1 MKSSKEVLATLA
13 EYLEG
18 DLAAQERVQFERHML
33 GRPPCDAFLTTYQKS
48 GDLAREILKSRKVP
62 EELNE
67 RVHFFL
73 KDRLALD

>member
-1 MKSSKEVLATLA
+1 LA

-18 DLAAQERVQFERHML
+18 DLMAQERVQSERHML
-33 GRPPCDAFLTTYQKS
+33 GCPPCAAFLKTYQKS
-48 GDLAREILKSRKVP
+48 DDLAREILKSIAVP

-73 KDRLALD
+73 KDRLGLD